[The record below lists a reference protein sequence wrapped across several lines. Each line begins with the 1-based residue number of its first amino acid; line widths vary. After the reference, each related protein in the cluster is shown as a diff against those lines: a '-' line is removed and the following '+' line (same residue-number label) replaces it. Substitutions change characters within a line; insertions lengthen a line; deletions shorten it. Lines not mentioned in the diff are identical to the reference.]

1 MKFPTTL
8 LLTAAIL
15 TLGAIGTVM
24 AQDQQNEKGMQGHMA
39 NKMGGADSG
48 SMMMQSMGKDSGMS
62 MQKMMSNPD
71 MKARMQK
78 HVDMMQAMLDSDG
91 MSQEDM
97 QAMMDKPEM
106 QEMMKKMKM
115 HMKCSDMMKTGMEGD
130 SSMDKE
136 GTHEEHHPNAT
147 EA

>member
-1 MKFPTTL
+1 MKVLSTL
-8 LLTAAIL
+8 LVMTAVLAVG
-15 TLGAIGTVM
+15 TIGTAM
-24 AQDQQNEKGMQGHMA
+24 AQGQQNDKGMQGQMM
-39 NKMGGADSG
+39 NKMADTDSG
-48 SMMMQSMGKDSGMS
+48 SMMMKSMDKDSGMS
-62 MQKMMSNPD
+62 MQKMMSNPE

-97 QAMMDKPEM
+97 QATMDKPEM

-115 HMKCSDMMKTGMEGD
+115 HMKCSETMKNGMESG

-136 GTHEEHHPNAT
+136 GTHEEHHSSST
-147 EA
+147 KL